1 MRSALCWKEFATYE
15 LIGMEAKTV
24 RNLFL
29 AENSII
35 GTGAFLLGSLVGTGL
50 SGLLNQVVKNIFEV
64 PHTYQ
69 VSFSLRA
76 WAVTFLFFALMYGF
90 GMLRAAKIIRH
101 QKVIDLLYD
110 NRKNALVL
118 AKPLAQATGKKVEY
132 SKHKGLTDKACESL
146 IMTALRDHGELSRKE
161 INELLSNS
169 LSDILTDKQRYDKIS
184 NILRRMRLN
193 GLITNRGAGNVS
205 FWRMVN
211 HS

>member
-1 MRSALCWKEFATYE
+1 
-15 LIGMEAKTV
+15 MEAKTV

-69 VSFSLRA
+69 VSFSLQA

-110 NRKNALVL
+110 NRKNEEYRFKSCSRSLLV
-118 AKPLAQATGKKVEY
+118 V
-132 SKHKGLTDKACESL
+132 
-146 IMTALRDHGELSRKE
+146 
-161 INELLSNS
+161 LLSIAAMVAGV
-169 LSDILTDKQRYDKIS
+169 ILLGRMLQTQTNEAFLYLGGACLLILVGVYELHRRFRFCCTDLQNKICAIS
-184 NILRRMRLN
+184 TKKKICSSWGRLGGASILL
-193 GLITNRGAGNVS
+193 AGQWLW
-205 FWRMVN
+205 WRFF
-211 HS
+211 

>member
-35 GTGAFLLGSLVGTGL
+35 GTGAFLLGSLIGTGL

-69 VSFSLRA
+69 VSFSLQA

-110 NRKNALVL
+110 NRKNEEYRFKSCSRSLLVVLLCCTDLQNKICAISTKKKICSSWGRLGGASILL
-118 AKPLAQATGKKVEY
+118 AGQWLW
-132 SKHKGLTDKACESL
+132 
-146 IMTALRDHGELSRKE
+146 
-161 INELLSNS
+161 
-169 LSDILTDKQRYDKIS
+169 
-184 NILRRMRLN
+184 
-193 GLITNRGAGNVS
+193 
-205 FWRMVN
+205 WRFF
-211 HS
+211 

>member
-69 VSFSLRA
+69 VSFSLQA
-76 WAVTFLFFALMYGF
+76 WAVTFLFFAVKAKLFCPEIAGLFCRIAGLFCHASRANLSLKPVCF
-90 GMLRAAKIIRH
+90 GIA
-101 QKVIDLLYD
+101 
-110 NRKNALVL
+110 
-118 AKPLAQATGKKVEY
+118 
-132 SKHKGLTDKACESL
+132 
-146 IMTALRDHGELSRKE
+146 
-161 INELLSNS
+161 
-169 LSDILTDKQRYDKIS
+169 IS
-184 NILRRMRLN
+184 
-193 GLITNRGAGNVS
+193 
-205 FWRMVN
+205 
-211 HS
+211 